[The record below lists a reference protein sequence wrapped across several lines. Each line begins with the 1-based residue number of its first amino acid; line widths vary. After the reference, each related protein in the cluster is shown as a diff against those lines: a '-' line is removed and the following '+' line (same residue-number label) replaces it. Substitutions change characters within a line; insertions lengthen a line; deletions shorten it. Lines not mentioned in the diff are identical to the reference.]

1 MPSEFLT
8 LDEVEV
14 EGKTLFLRVDINSP
28 IDPSTERILDD
39 SRIKAISPT
48 LQELRAA
55 RIVLGSHQSRP
66 GRYDFTSLQAHAR
79 VVQMYYDGP
88 VKFVDDVIG
97 PKALQAI
104 EALRPGEVLVLD
116 NLRKVEEENLN
127 VPPEEAARTRLVEA
141 LAPHL
146 DLVVN
151 DAFATAHRSQPSLI
165 GFGELLP
172 MVAGRLMQRELEALQ
187 RVLEDPE
194 RPCVFVLGGAKVED
208 RMPVIDRVLREGIAD
223 RVLLGGLVQH
233 PFLMANGYLPK
244 RLEELDEEGRRL
256 VDEAS
261 RLLEAH
267 GDRISLPVDLALD
280 VGGERVEVG
289 VGRLTDET
297 NIYDIGLNTIVRYME
312 EVKEA
317 GTVVAEGPLGMFER
331 RGFHIGTKELLR
343 TMAECRGFTLIGGGH
358 LGAMASLLG
367 LEGKIDHIS
376 TGGGALLTLLAGAP
390 MPVIQAL
397 ERARGRWGAQQG

>member
-1 MPSEFLT
+1 MPFEFST
-8 LDEVEV
+8 LDDIKVK
-14 EGKTLFLRVDINSP
+14 GRIIFLRVDINSP

-39 SRIKAISPT
+39 SRIKAISHT
-48 LQELRAA
+48 LQELKTA
-55 RIVLGSHQSRP
+55 RVVLGSHQSRP
-66 GRYDFTSLQAHAR
+66 GRYDFTSLEAHAR

-88 VKFVDDVIG
+88 VKFVEDVLG
-97 PKALQAI
+97 PEALSAI
-104 EALRPGEVLVLD
+104 EALEPGEILVLD
-116 NLRKVEEENLN
+116 NLRKVDEENLN
-127 VPPEEAARTRLVEA
+127 MPPEEAAKTRLVKT
-141 LAPHL
+141 LAPHF

-151 DAFATAHRSQPSLI
+151 DAFAAAHRSQPSLV

-172 MVAGRLMQRELEALQ
+172 MVAGRLMQRELEALK
-187 RVLEDPE
+187 RVLEEPQ

-208 RMPVIDRVLREGIAD
+208 RLPVIDRVLREGIAD
-223 RVLLGGLVQH
+223 RVLLGGLVQQ
-233 PFLMANGYLPK
+233 PFLMASGYLPR
-244 RLEELDEEGRRL
+244 RLEMLDEEERSL

-261 RLLEAH
+261 RLLERY
-267 GDRISLPVDLALD
+267 GDQIGFPVDLALD

-289 VGRLTDET
+289 VGRLMDET

-312 EVKEA
+312 ELKQA

-343 TMAECRGFTLIGGGH
+343 TMAECRGFTLVGGGH

-397 ERARGRWGAQQG
+397 ERAKRRF

>member
-1 MPSEFLT
+1 MPFEFLT
-8 LDEVEV
+8 LDDVEV
-14 EGKTLFLRVDINSP
+14 ENKTIFLRVDINSP

-39 SRIKAISPT
+39 SRIKAIAPT

-55 RIVLGSHQSRP
+55 RVVLGSHQSRP

-79 VVQMYYDGP
+79 VIQMYYDGP
-88 VKFVDDVIG
+88 VKFIDDVIG
-97 PKALQAI
+97 PKAI
-104 EALRPGEVLVLD
+104 EAIGELKPGEILVLD
-116 NLRKVEEENLN
+116 NLRKIDEENRN
-127 VPPEEAARTRLVEA
+127 MPPEEAAKTRLVEV
-141 LAPHL
+141 LAPHF

-151 DAFATAHRSQPSLI
+151 DAFAAAHRSQPSLI

-172 MVAGRLMQRELEALQ
+172 MVAGRLMQRELEALE
-187 RVLEDPE
+187 RVLENPD
-194 RPCVFVLGGAKVED
+194 RPCIFILGGAKVED
-208 RMPVIDRVLREGIAD
+208 RLPVIDRVLREGIAD
-223 RVLLGGLVQH
+223 KVLLGGLVQE
-233 PFLMANGYLPK
+233 PFLMARGYLSK
-244 RLEELDEEGRRL
+244 RLERLRDEERHL

-261 RLLEAH
+261 KLLENY
-267 GDRISLPVDLALD
+267 GDRIELPVDLALD

-289 VGRLTDET
+289 VGKLTDET
-297 NIYDIGLNTIVRYME
+297 NIYDIGLNTIVRYID
-312 EVKEA
+312 EVKAA

-343 TMAECRGFTLIGGGH
+343 AMAECRGYTLLGGGH

-390 MPVIQAL
+390 MPVIEAL
-397 ERARGRWGAQQG
+397 KRAKEKWGSQQG